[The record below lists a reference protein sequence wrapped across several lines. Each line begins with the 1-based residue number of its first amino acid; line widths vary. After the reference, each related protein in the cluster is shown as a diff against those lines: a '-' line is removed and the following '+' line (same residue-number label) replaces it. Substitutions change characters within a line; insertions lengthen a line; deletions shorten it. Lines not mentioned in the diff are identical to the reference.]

1 MNLHIILLRD
11 LINKEQVISFI
22 DNVLVGI
29 ESKEGYKKLVEEVLM
44 RIKANNL
51 YVKIEKWN
59 F

>member
-1 MNLHIILLRD
+1 MINKLLRD

-29 ESKEGYKKLVEEVLM
+29 ESKEGHNKLVEEVLM

-51 YVKIEKWN
+51 YVKLEKWN

>member
-1 MNLHIILLRD
+1 MHIILLRD

-22 DNVLVGI
+22 DNVFVGI

-51 YVKIEKWN
+51 YVKIEK
-59 F
+59 